1 MIKSTDLGRLSRL
14 TLDLFFPLLTFS
26 TITRNFDPSNLSELW
41 LMPVLGI
48 AIMLVGAVIGHYL
61 KRFLRDKTP
70 ARLGTFHHICAIN
83 NYVFLPIIILQNV
96 WGERHVA
103 LLLLMNVGSTIGFWT
118 IGVMTFTGGGTLGKA
133 LRSIFSINVAAV
145 VAALLVCFLGIPI
158 PEPLAYSI
166 RYLGDITVPFMLV
179 VIGVALVILFQY
191 SACAGLT
198 AAGDLRALV
207 LIPAVSR
214 CCSVLAIQLLPPMQT
229 SQYAH
234 RQVHWVVP
242 VLMLMAAISF
252 GFWLSAVTG
261 LALLAVIAGFCLAL
275 LRAYR
280 SLQGMNGDIS
290 GYCITL
296 GELAGLCALAILC
309 R

>member
-1 MIKSTDLGRLSRL
+1 MRLWLYGLGMCQSMFCALP
-14 TLDLFFPLLTFS
+14 FPWHGWEEKARDRMLLCLPIVGLEIGLLWWGIGALCQYLALPGLLGAAVLCAAPYLLTGFMHLDGFMDV
-26 TITRNFDPSNLSELW
+26 TD
-41 LMPVLGI
+41 
-48 AIMLVGAVIGHYL
+48 AVRSYRSLERRREIL
-61 KRFLRDKTP
+61 KDS
-70 ARLGTFHHICAIN
+70 H
-83 NYVFLPIIILQNV
+83 
-96 WGERHVA
+96 
-103 LLLLMNVGSTIGFWT
+103 VGSF
-118 IGVMTFTGGGTLGKA
+118 A
-133 LRSIFSINVAAV
+133 
-145 VAALLVCFLGIPI
+145 
-158 PEPLAYSI
+158 
-166 RYLGDITVPFMLV
+166 

-242 VLMLMAAISF
+242 VLMLMAASGF

>member
-1 MIKSTDLGRLSRL
+1 M
-14 TLDLFFPLLTFS
+14 
-26 TITRNFDPSNLSELW
+26 
-41 LMPVLGI
+41 
-48 AIMLVGAVIGHYL
+48 
-61 KRFLRDKTP
+61 
-70 ARLGTFHHICAIN
+70 
-83 NYVFLPIIILQNV
+83 
-96 WGERHVA
+96 
-103 LLLLMNVGSTIGFWT
+103 
-118 IGVMTFTGGGTLGKA
+118 
-133 LRSIFSINVAAV
+133 
-145 VAALLVCFLGIPI
+145 
-158 PEPLAYSI
+158 
-166 RYLGDITVPFMLV
+166 
-179 VIGVALVILFQY
+179 IGVALVILFQY

-242 VLMLMAAISF
+242 ALMLAAASGF

-261 LALLAVIAGFCLAL
+261 LALLAVVAGFCLAL